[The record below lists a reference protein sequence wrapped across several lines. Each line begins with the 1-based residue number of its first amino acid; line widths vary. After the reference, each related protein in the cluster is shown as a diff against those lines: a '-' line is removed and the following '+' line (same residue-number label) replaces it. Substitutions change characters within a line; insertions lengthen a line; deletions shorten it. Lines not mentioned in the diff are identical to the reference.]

1 MKVEPYVPDL
11 EHRERLEAALAAVRA
26 KGNKTLEASILA
38 ALGGQPLNAGE
49 CFAVKQHPENL
60 QI

>member
-1 MKVEPYVPDL
+1 MEPYIPDL
-11 EHRERLEAALAAVRA
+11 EHKQRLEAALAVVRA

-38 ALGGQPLNAGE
+38 ALGGQPMNASQ
-49 CFAVKQHPENL
+49 CFNVKQHPENP

>member
-1 MKVEPYVPDL
+1 MEHYIPDM
-11 EHRERLEAALAAVRA
+11 EHKERLEAALAAVRA

-38 ALGGQPLNAGE
+38 ALGGQPLNASE
-49 CFAVKQHPENL
+49 CFAVTQHPENP